1 MLYFHFYKL
10 CDSTQGF
17 LVQNYSLQELM
28 GNGGMS
34 NNHLR
39 LGLVDHFGE
48 NHSGGIGILPPTTSS
63 PTPQL
68 MLQHFKATLVL
79 LYVG

>member
-1 MLYFHFYKL
+1 MIAPRV
-10 CDSTQGF
+10 F

-48 NHSGGIGILPPTTSS
+48 THPGIFVMVIIIIIIIIII
-63 PTPQL
+63 
-68 MLQHFKATLVL
+68 ATIRNEIV
-79 LYVG
+79 V